1 MKLKV
6 LVISDYRDYI
16 SARPEAELY
25 IGLQK
30 AGLDV
35 TIMTYPGTAWA
46 KEFQAAGML
55 VIEYHPQQKRSRTA
69 INYIRSV
76 VREGGYHI
84 LHLYNSLASS
94 NGIPAAKGLPVKV
107 LLYRGYT
114 GNVHWWDPTM
124 YFKYLHPRVDK
135 IFCIT
140 KEIENIFKRNTLFG
154 KHKAVTIV
162 KGHNPVWYQHVQP
175 VSSFEQW
182 GVPKDAFVVICVANV
197 RPMKGIPYLLKA
209 TQELPAGLPIHF
221 VFIGAGFDRKEIQQ
235 LIQQSTY
242 RTQIHCIGFVPD
254 PLPLVA
260 AAQVF
265 VLPSVKG
272 EGLSKATIE
281 AMALGVAPVVT
292 SIPGNTDIVV
302 HEQSGLLVPP
312 ADPSALAAA
321 ILRLYQ
327 EEPVRRQ
334 LAVQARQRI
343 ETDFHINT
351 TIREM
356 KRLYEELAGPLPR

>member
-1 MKLKV
+1 MKIKV

-30 AGLDV
+30 AGLEV
-35 TIMTYPGTAWA
+35 TIMTYPDTAWA
-46 KEFQAAGML
+46 KEFLAAGL
-55 VIEYHPQQKRSRTA
+55 QVIAYHPLKKRSRTD
-69 INYIRSV
+69 IDYIRNV
-76 VREGGYHI
+76 LQEGGYHI

-114 GNVHWWDPTM
+114 GNVHWWDPSM

-140 KEIENIFKRNTLFG
+140 KEIENIFRRNTLFG

-162 KGHNPVWYQHVQP
+162 KGHNPEWYKGVQP
-175 VSSFEQW
+175 VGSFEQW
-182 GVPKDAFVVICVANV
+182 GIPREAFVVMCVANV

-209 TQELPAGLPIHF
+209 MQELPAGLPIHF
-221 VFIGAGFDRKEIQQ
+221 VFIGAGFDRKEIQE
-235 LIQQSTY
+235 LIQQSSY
-242 RTQIHCIGFVPD
+242 RNQVHCIGFVKD

-260 AAQVF
+260 ASQVF

-281 AMALGVAPVVT
+281 AMALGVAPVIT
-292 SIPGNTDIVV
+292 SIPGNTDIVL

-312 ADPSALAAA
+312 KHPGALAAA
-321 ILRLYQ
+321 LLRLYND
-327 EEPVRRQ
+327 EPYRLQ
-334 LAVQARQRI
+334 LARQARQRI
-343 ETDFHINT
+343 ETAFNIET

-356 KRLYEELAGPLPR
+356 KQLYEGLATGSHP